1 MDEPRRLRL
10 FDLKPYEHIR
20 IGCACGRIVQYLHGF
35 LQRRHKVPSDTLI
48 YDLQYRLRPC
58 SHCGRKTDFTITLI
72 DSRAGEKTAGP
83 RSETVIVGP
92 ESE

>member
-1 MDEPRRLRL
+1 MDEPRCLRL

-20 IGCACGRIVQYLHGF
+20 IACACGRIVQYLHGF
-35 LQRRHKVPSDTLI
+35 LQRRYKVPSDTLT

-58 SHCGRKTDFTITLI
+58 SRCGRKTHFTITVV
-72 DSRAGEKTAGP
+72 DGRAGEKTAGP
-83 RSETVIVGP
+83 RSETVIVAL